1 MMARIILVL
10 SLTLVFEALN
20 AQIVANFA
28 ADTTEHCAPKRIIF
42 TDLSSGGGSIVYRK
56 WDFGN
61 GGISNSNDPN
71 PSRLYT
77 TGGLYT
83 VSLTVSDGTDT
94 ATITKVN
101 YIKIYDNP
109 SPDLSFTN
117 LSQCVPKSVSFS
129 DQTTLGD
136 APISNWEWDFGDLSP
151 KSTQQNPTHSYNTR
165 GTYTVSLTVTDTN
178 GCFASTTK
186 TNLIKV
192 ESPNAHFTASS
203 SRSDCQPPLNVSFT
217 NSSTGGNGSLTY
229 NWTFGDGNSSTARN
243 PSNNYTNSGSYTVRL
258 IATDTSGCKDTITRV
273 NYVTIGTT
281 TAGFNVSDTLCL
293 NSIDTLFNTSYGA
306 NTFSWN
312 FGNGQT
318 SNQRNPGV
326 LYNNTG
332 TYTIRLI
339 ASAGPTCIDTLEKT
353 VYVQEVKADF
363 GIDSTYFCQSPAVV
377 NLSDSSSSNVT
388 SWNYSFGSSF
398 LFGNFD
404 KNDGHDGIL
413 DGASNIQNPSFTL
426 KLPFQNPGVPRV
438 KQAKFDFQL
447 IATTSAGCSDT
458 LRLNQLVEIHEPDVY
473 ISVDS
478 SEGCAP
484 ITITFDDSTNS
495 KEPVTDWVWDFR
507 RAPFPNDTAHGP
519 GPKTRTFSQYGT
531 YRVLL
536 EITNQKGCRTADSIL
551 IQAGAKPIPQISFST
566 DSICQFD
573 TARLVNTTVDTLD
586 FDYVYTWSDGFVQ
599 SSKDS
604 VVTYTSLF
612 DTGYVNMSM
621 QVTHLGCTATL
632 DISNMYYNLGPIV
645 GMIGEVDCQ
654 NPDQVQ
660 FTMNPSIDVQR
671 WKWSFGDGNLDS
683 INLNPTHSYSLPN
696 TYSYSLTAY
705 NDSTGCEV
713 LFSDAVEITALEAII
728 NVSDSIF
735 CPVKTIAVIGDSS
748 KGVFGNRYQ
757 WDLGNGFQAFFRSTV
772 SGQESTYRVPGTYT
786 IRLIVPD
793 KNNCVDT
800 AYKTIEVYDLD
811 PQISINP
818 PTICEKGEVRFEDNT
833 NYRFGFAKRYWTQ
846 NGLNLDSGNV
856 FTDSLVFVDSLIGN
870 KAQLQTQ
877 LLGFNSYIEDSLGCG
892 RSSFHPVEVR
902 KLQIGPLLTDSG
914 LCEGEVFG
922 GRDTI
927 ANAFFTH
934 IWDYGDGT
942 RDTNFQFSS
951 KLFTAPGAYPVSLTV
966 IDTVGCTA
974 SDTIPVNMEHISNES
989 FTVDRRDSTCYPLEV
1004 FFSDLTTANNVV
1016 NRSWIFGDGSEPVN
1030 TSQKDSIRKIYGYP
1044 GIFDVK
1050 LVITTQNGCKDSVQ
1064 YDRYIN
1070 VGGPYA
1076 EYRVIPDSA
1085 CVGDS
1090 INFII
1095 DSLSNVGTLDWDFG
1109 DGLFASGGEVGD
1121 TIKHA
1126 YGFTGS
1132 FNSIMLFS
1140 DSIGTC
1146 TQFIDSN
1153 IVINEVKSRISIL
1166 PDSIACVPFE
1176 FSFKD
1181 DLKQATDWIWL
1192 FGDEGLGSDSVTSFK
1207 FFRHDTHRIV
1217 LAVYNAETGCRD
1229 TSFSQVIANPRPTPQ
1244 IDLTDFLCRGDSTQA
1259 IGNGGIIYSWSSE
1272 ARLSDSDS
1280 SITWFEADSTTS
1292 LKLRVTDEN
1301 NCTDSVSAD
1310 IRVVQRPRIETSEDT
1325 SIIIGE
1331 ELMLILNSDQPGEIQ
1346 WNPEGLF
1353 DCPTCPNPMLKPPKD
1368 TTVCVS
1374 LTDLDGCFT
1383 VDTCI
1388 RIGVDGKF
1396 SLDLPETFTPNG
1408 DGNNDLLYIRGW
1420 GIQELLEWKIYNRWG
1435 ELVFETTDLQEGWDG
1450 RHKGEAQ
1457 NMETFSYTVRI
1468 LNYAGEE
1475 MQKAGFVTLIR

>member
-1 MMARIILVL
+1 MARIILVL

-20 AQIVANFA
+20 AQIVANFT
-28 ADTTEHCAPKRIIF
+28 ADTTEHCAPKRITF
-42 TDLSSGGGSIVYRK
+42 TDLSTGGGTLTYRK
-56 WDFGN
+56 WEFGN

-83 VSLTVSDGTDT
+83 VTLTVSDGTDT
-94 ATITKVN
+94 ASVTKVN
-101 YIKIYDNP
+101 YIKLFDNP
-109 SPDLSFTN
+109 GPDLSFTN

-136 APISNWEWDFGDLSP
+136 APISSWEWDFGDLSP
-151 KSTQQNPTHSYNTR
+151 KSSQQNPTHSYNAR

-178 GCFASTTK
+178 GCFASSTK
-186 TNLIKV
+186 TNLIVV
-192 ESPNAHFTASS
+192 ESPNAHFTASG
-203 SRSDCQPPLNVSFT
+203 SRSDCQPPLNVSFN

-229 NWTFGDGNSSTARN
+229 TWSFGDGNSSTARN

-273 NYVTIGTT
+273 NYVTIGQT
-281 TAGFNVSDTLCL
+281 TAGFNVADTLCK
-293 NSIDTLFNTSYGA
+293 NSIDSLFNTSFGA
-306 NTFSWN
+306 NSFSWD

-318 SNQRNPGV
+318 STQRVPAV
-326 LYNNTG
+326 TYTSSG

-353 VYVQEVKADF
+353 VYVQEVKANF

-377 NLSDSSSSNVT
+377 NLTDSSSSNVT
-388 SWNYSFGSSF
+388 SWDYSFGSSF

-404 KNDGHDGIL
+404 KDDGHDGIL

-426 KLPFQNPGVPRV
+426 KLPFQNPGIPRV

-484 ITITFDDSTNS
+484 ITVTFDDSTSS
-495 KEPVTDWVWDFR
+495 KEPVTNWVWDFR
-507 RAPFPNDTAHGP
+507 RSPFPNDTAHGP
-519 GPKTRTFSQYGT
+519 GPKTITFTQYGS
-531 YRVLL
+531 YWVHL

-551 IQAGAKPIPQISFST
+551 IKAGAKAFPQLSYT
-566 DSICQFD
+566 VDSLCQFD
-573 TARLVNTTVDTLD
+573 TATIFNNTIDTIG
-586 FDYVYTWSDGFVQ
+586 FNYGYAWSDGYGFGSNANQ
-599 SSKDS
+599 
-604 VVTYTSLF
+604 VVYKALN
-612 DTGYVNMSM
+612 DTGWIDLTFSAW
-621 QVTHLGCTATL
+621 HLGCTSL
-632 DISNMYYNLGPIV
+632 VQIPNIHYVKGPIV
-645 GMIGEVDCQ
+645 SIGSLVNCD
-654 NPDQVQ
+654 NPRQVK
-660 FTMNPSIDVQR
+660 FILGDSIGIQR
-671 WKWSFGDGNLDS
+671 WKWSFGDGNVDS
-683 INLNPTHSYSLPN
+683 TNLNPIHSYSLPN

-713 LFSDAVEITALEAII
+713 FLSDAIDITALEAII

-757 WDLGNGFQAFFRSTV
+757 WDMGNGFQAFFRSTV
-772 SGQESTYRVPGTYT
+772 TGQESTYRVPGTYT

-800 AYKTIEVYDLD
+800 AYQTIEVYELD

-818 PTICEKGEVRFEDNT
+818 PAICEAGEVRFEDNT
-833 NYRFGFAKRYWTQ
+833 NYRFGLAKRYWIQ
-846 NGLNLDSGNV
+846 NGVNLDSAKV
-856 FTDSLVFVDSLIGN
+856 FTDSLIFIDSLIGN
-870 KAQLQTQ
+870 TSQLQIQ
-877 LLGFNSYIEDSLGCG
+877 QGGFNSYVEDSLGCG
-892 RSSFHPVEVR
+892 RSTFHPVEVR
-902 KLQIGPLLTDSG
+902 KLQLGPLLTDSG

-951 KLFTAPGAYPVSLTV
+951 KLFTAPGTYQVSLTV
-966 IDTVGCTA
+966 IDTAGCTA
-974 SDTIPVNMEHISNES
+974 SDTISVSMEHISDEG

-1004 FFSDLTTANNVV
+1004 YFSDSSTANNVV

-1030 TSQKDSIRKIYGYP
+1030 TIQKDSIRKIYGFP
-1044 GIFDVK
+1044 GVFDVK
-1050 LVITTQNGCKDSVQ
+1050 LVITTQNGCKDSVR

-1076 EYRVIPDSA
+1076 AYRVFPDSA

-1090 INFII
+1090 INFIL
-1095 DSLSNVGTLDWDFG
+1095 DSLSNVGTIDWDFG
-1109 DGLFASGGEVGD
+1109 DGLFAAGGQVGD

-1126 YGFTGS
+1126 YSFTGS
-1132 FNSIMLFS
+1132 FNSIMLYS

-1153 IVINEVKSRISIL
+1153 IVINQVNSRISII
-1166 PDSIACVPFE
+1166 PDSIGCVPLERRFE
-1176 FSFKD
+1176 D
-1181 DLKQATDWIWL
+1181 DIKQATEWTWL
-1192 FGDEGLGSDSVTSFK
+1192 FGDEGLGSDSATNFVFL
-1207 FFRHDTHRIV
+1207 RPDTHEIL
-1217 LAVYNAETGCRD
+1217 LAVFDETTGCRD
-1229 TSFSQVIANPRPTPQ
+1229 TSRSQIIAKPRPVPE
-1244 IDLTDFLCRGDSTQA
+1244 IRIPEFLCRGDSLQA
-1259 IGNGGIIYSWSSE
+1259 LGSGGVLYLWKSNAAFSHP
-1272 ARLSDSDS
+1272 DSA
-1280 SITWFEADSTTS
+1280 ITWFFPDSSETLS
-1292 LKLRVTDEN
+1292 LTVTDSN
-1301 NCTDSVSAD
+1301 NCTDSTSAD
-1310 IRVVQRPRIETSEDT
+1310 LRVVQRPGIQASEDT

-1331 ELMLILNSDQPGEIQ
+1331 ELMLIMVSDQPGEII
-1346 WNPEGLF
+1346 WKPEELF
-1353 DCPTCPNPMLKPPKD
+1353 DCPNCPNPILKPLKD

-1374 LTDLDGCFT
+1374 LTDFDGCFT

-1388 RIGVDGKF
+1388 RIGVEGKF

-1420 GIQELLEWKIYNRWG
+1420 GIQELLEWKIFNRWG